1 MQTLEYK
8 INIPA
13 ALRAFWILMRN
24 PDDDIKPGV
33 AMVNHLNGKSM
44 ERFFQR
50 FKADPRG
57 AAIVRERRS
66 LFGVLKDRQAMADL
80 PTGSLGRAYFDWT
93 EIENISAVGL
103 ASAAESILPEGI
115 DDERRLVMDRHRDV
129 HDLLH
134 VAGGY
139 GRDLVGEL
147 AVLSITLIQ
156 VRQTGLALP
165 VVLGSLGYGF
175 FRARRRV
182 LRDARRRARQSVWMP
197 VQDWEGLLE
206 RPLDEVR
213 ETLRLGP
220 PPVYEPVRGALVADS
235 PDGVWGIGGR

>member
-1 MQTLEYK
+1 MRTLEYK

-13 ALRAFWILMRN
+13 AFRAFWILMRN
-24 PDDDIKPGV
+24 PDDDITPGV
-33 AMVNHLNGKSM
+33 EMVNHLNGKSM

-50 FKADPRG
+50 FMADPRG

-66 LFGVLKDRQAMADL
+66 LFAVLQDRQAMADL
-80 PTGSLGRAYFDWT
+80 PAGSLGRTYFDWT
-93 EIENISAVGL
+93 EMENISAVGL
-103 ASAAESILPEGI
+103 ASANECGLPEGI
-115 DDERRLVMDRHRDV
+115 DDERRLVMERHYQV

-139 GRDLVGEL
+139 GRDFVGEL
-147 AVLSITLIQ
+147 AAVSIALIQ
-156 VRQTGLALP
+156 DRQMGLFLP
-165 VVLGSLGYGF
+165 VVFGTLYYGV
-175 FRARRRV
+175 FRGRLRV
-182 LRDARRRARQSVWMP
+182 LKDARRRARQSVWMP

-220 PPVYEPVRGALVADS
+220 PPVYEPLRGPLVADS
-235 PDGVWGIGGR
+235 PDGLSVIGG